1 MFPLCAAAQ
10 NGCHGNSARLCMFL
24 AAYPQRRN
32 QDAPAAAYAAA
43 GPVFQGTRKEFPE
56 NAP

>member
-1 MFPLCAAAQ
+1 
-10 NGCHGNSARLCMFL
+10 MFL

-32 QDAPAAAYAAA
+32 RTLRLRHTPAA

-56 NAP
+56 KAP